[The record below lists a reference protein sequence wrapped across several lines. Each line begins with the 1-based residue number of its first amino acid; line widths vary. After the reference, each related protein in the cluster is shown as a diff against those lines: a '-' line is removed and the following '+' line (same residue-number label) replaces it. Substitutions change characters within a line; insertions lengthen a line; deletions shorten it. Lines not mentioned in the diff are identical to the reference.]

1 VTRITISPDHKH
13 KENQVT
19 ENPSAR
25 HQFASAQYP
34 FFDITVP
41 STATASLPVRL
52 LYGGFAWFMLLFV
65 VVPVAAGCLLLPG
78 LNRRRAVARWGAAT
92 ILKMIGSGVEV
103 RGKPLTEDD
112 TAIVVANHQSYLDGI
127 ILTAVLPP
135 HYTFLIKGEMAR
147 VPIAGFVLSRL
158 GSQFVDRS
166 SAHHRHRS
174 ARQLVRAARQGH
186 ALAVFPE
193 GTFDGTPGLKA
204 FRMGAFRAAWRAGRP
219 VAPIV
224 ISGAR
229 SKLPADSWLPR
240 PGPLVVEF
248 RPKIAAGEFSDEV
261 GMMRAVRRAILE
273 RLGEPDLDDESLS
286 ETDPDPVEAS
296 R

>member
-1 VTRITISPDHKH
+1 MPH
-13 KENQVT
+13 
-19 ENPSAR
+19 
-25 HQFASAQYP
+25 
-34 FFDITVP
+34 
-41 STATASLPVRL
+41 TATASLPVRL
-52 LYGGFAWFMLLFV
+52 LYGGFAWFVLLFV

-78 LNRRRAVARWGAAT
+78 LHRRRAVARWGAAT
-92 ILKMIGSGVEV
+92 ILKMIGSGVEI
-103 RGKPLTEDD
+103 RGEPLTDED

-166 SAHHRHRS
+166 SANHRHRS
-174 ARQLVRAARQGH
+174 ARRLVEAARQGH
-186 ALAVFPE
+186 GLAVFPE

-204 FRMGAFRAAWRAGRP
+204 FRMGAFRAAWRAGRSI
-219 VAPIV
+219 VPIV

-229 SKLPADSWLPR
+229 WKLPADSWLPR
-240 PGPLVVEF
+240 PGPLAVDF
-248 RPKIAAGEFSDEV
+248 RPQVEAGEYSDEA
-261 GMMRAVRRAILE
+261 GLMRAVRHAILE
-273 RLGEPDLDDESLS
+273 RLDEPDLDDEGLS
-286 ETDPDPVEAS
+286 GTNSDPAEAT